1 MVKGN
6 LVKHHVDYMIYDDD
20 HSVYSST
27 TWSRVANITF
37 TNLHVGLYLSRNILT
52 IGLKSIRQRVVPIYA

>member
-1 MVKGN
+1 
-6 LVKHHVDYMIYDDD
+6 MIYDDD